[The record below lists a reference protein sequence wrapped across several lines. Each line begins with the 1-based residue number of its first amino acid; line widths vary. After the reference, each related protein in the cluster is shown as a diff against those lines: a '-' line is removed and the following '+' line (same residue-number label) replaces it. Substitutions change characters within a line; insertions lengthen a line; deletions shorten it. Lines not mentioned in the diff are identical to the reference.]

1 MKPYKKPRQ
10 SKDTAD
16 TEGPTQ
22 LGRADME
29 NSRPMCLSEY
39 LLETEIQEEE
49 PLVGVANLELPTSPP
64 SLRAVSDT
72 SDEEDMRPI
81 HETLPQKGT
90 VIPYKGGAK
99 MMSEREADE
108 MAKYGEVRR
117 WSSDSEGDDVPIL
130 QTMNSKT
137 GAEKEVIPD
146 GQAAVGAGIARFFGK
161 DLGVFKGQVVRV
173 KAVRFLRCVTIRS
186 SIIMLIVFAIY
197 NSVL

>member
-1 MKPYKKPRQ
+1 VYHSLDTVCSAVVWCVVVIFEKDMKKGEWQSRARTCRRVMSPEGKEDKVMKPYIKPRQ
-10 SKDTAD
+10 LKDTAD

-90 VIPYKGGAK
+90 VIPYKG
-99 MMSEREADE
+99 
-108 MAKYGEVRR
+108 
-117 WSSDSEGDDVPIL
+117 
-130 QTMNSKT
+130 
-137 GAEKEVIPD
+137 
-146 GQAAVGAGIARFFGK
+146 ARK
-161 DLGVFKGQVVRV
+161 
-173 KAVRFLRCVTIRS
+173 
-186 SIIMLIVFAIY
+186 
-197 NSVL
+197 